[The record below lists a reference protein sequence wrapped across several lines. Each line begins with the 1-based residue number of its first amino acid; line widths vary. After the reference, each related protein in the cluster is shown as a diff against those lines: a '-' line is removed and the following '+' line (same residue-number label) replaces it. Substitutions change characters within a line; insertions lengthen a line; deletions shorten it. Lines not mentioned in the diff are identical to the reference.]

1 MTRNTAL
8 ATLVAALPLLAAV
21 PADAATAL
29 WEGQSP
35 IDLPAKPAVEAASL
49 GLRFHYQPEDIEL
62 VNTFQSGGAADK
74 RWATLKAQPA
84 AGATAFKS
92 TVEYQGE
99 RYVLAQ
105 FHFHTPSEHTVGG
118 KPADAE
124 VHFVHLR
131 LHANGDPYCIGEPQ
145 SLLVVGALIRQ
156 NEGAT
161 RGEWARL
168 AKAGKLPADAGAGKV
183 GLPAFHLE
191 RALPTGSRTWR
202 YNGGLTA
209 PASVDCSKPLLGLSG
224 HAHETYHPGHTV
236 YNSPASEQLADGGK
250 VFPETVHWFVLDQP
264 LRMSA
269 RDIAALREA
278 MGENARAVQET
289 KGRKVRMF
297 KAEARQ

>member
-1 MTRNTAL
+1 MQHKTLLAAL
-8 ATLVAALPLLAAV
+8 LAALPLVAAQ
-21 PADAATAL
+21 PATAATAL

-35 IDLPAKPAVEAASL
+35 IDLPAALAPEKEAL
-49 GLRFHYQPEDIEL
+49 GLSFHYQPEDL
-62 VNTFQSGGAADK
+62 VLTNTYQPGGGER
-74 RWATLKAQPA
+74 RWATLRAGPA
-84 AGATAFKS
+84 DGAKAFKS
-92 TVEYQGE
+92 TVEYKGE

-145 SLLVVGALIRQ
+145 SLLVVGALIR
-156 NEGAT
+156 EGAGAT

-168 AKAGKLPADAGAGKV
+168 ASAGALPADAGAAAV
-183 GLPAFHLE
+183 SLPGFHLE
-191 RALPTGSRTWR
+191 RALPAASRTWR

-209 PASVDCSKPLLGLSG
+209 PASVDCSKPLLDLSG

-236 YNSPASEQLADGGK
+236 YNSPAAEQLADGGK
-250 VFPETVHWFVLDQP
+250 TFPETVHWFVLEKP
-264 LRMSA
+264 LVMSHETV
-269 RDIAALREA
+269 AALRAA
-278 MGENARAVQET
+278 MGANARAVQDG

-297 KAEARQ
+297 RAGAR